1 MNVIIRVIFVIY
13 GIRMALLDS
22 VNYLSF
28 KILYFWRKLYLLQI
42 YRDFIYLVL

>member
-22 VNYLSF
+22 VNY

-42 YRDFIYLVL
+42 YKDFIYWVL